1 MCYSWPFA
9 GVASDAPSVCRDRS
23 GRKLKTGLRSQ
34 PAERLRIGK
43 SALQQR
49 RVRAK
54 RPNLK
59 VWAPFGY
66 RRLYPILPGQ
76 TKAESGVITR
86 ITKNPD
92 ESLVQGL
99 GGAKYRMHER
109 SAHPAQPLIRVP
121 PHTAQG
127 PPPFRIDTS
136 TRAPHPTRS
145 ATLRH

>member
-34 PAERLRIGK
+34 PAE
-43 SALQQR
+43 
-49 RVRAK
+49 
-54 RPNLK
+54 
-59 VWAPFGY
+59 Y

-92 ESLVQGL
+92 EWLVQGL
-99 GGAKYRMHER
+99 GGAKYGMHER
-109 SAHPAQPLIRVP
+109 SAHAESLLIGIHRQRSKRQ
-121 PHTAQG
+121 HRC
-127 PPPFRIDTS
+127 RIDTTTGAQDM
-136 TRAPHPTRS
+136 TRYVAFGIHS
-145 ATLRH
+145 YK

>member
-92 ESLVQGL
+92 EWL
-99 GGAKYRMHER
+99 GQRPRGAKNWKDES
-109 SAHPAQPLIRVP
+109 SAHPASPLLWSP
-121 PHTAQG
+121 PH
-127 PPPFRIDTS
+127 
-136 TRAPHPTRS
+136 RS
-145 ATLRH
+145 KRPQRRRNRD

>member
-1 MCYSWPFA
+1 
-9 GVASDAPSVCRDRS
+9 
-23 GRKLKTGLRSQ
+23 
-34 PAERLRIGK
+34 
-43 SALQQR
+43 LQQR

-92 ESLVQGL
+92 EWLVQGL
-99 GGAKYRMHER
+99 GGAKYGMHER
-109 SAHPAQPLIRVP
+109 SAHAESLLIGIHRQRSKRQ
-121 PHTAQG
+121 HRC
-127 PPPFRIDTS
+127 RIDTTTGAQDM
-136 TRAPHPTRS
+136 TRYVAFGIHS
-145 ATLRH
+145 YK